1 MLRNTFMHIPR
12 IGQITERYLWEAGI
26 LCWDDFFEKTTFRQ
40 SPERKDFMKNQLEE
54 SRLHYQNNNP
64 YYFAGLLPSNQ
75 LWRLFPK
82 FRDSVAYL
90 DIETTGLE
98 SWNNEIT
105 TIALYDG
112 KTIFTYVNG
121 QNLNHFKKNIMKYQV
136 VITYNGK
143 CFDIPFIKSCLGISL
158 NQVHIDLRYIL
169 ASLGFRG
176 GLKGCE
182 RQLEINRN
190 ELSGIDGYFAVLL
203 WHDYIQNNNQKALDT
218 LLAYNIQD
226 VVNLETLMVI
236 SYNLNLK
243 KTLFH
248 RSHQLSLPAQP
259 DIPFRADKKTVERI
273 KVEFYSGTEPY
284 YYK

>member
-12 IGQITERYLWEAGI
+12 IGQITEKRLWDAGV
-26 LCWDDFFEKTTFRQ
+26 LCWDDFFEKTGFRQ
-40 SPERKDFMKNQLEE
+40 SPGRKDFMKNRLEE
-54 SRLHYQNNNP
+54 SRVHYQNNNP
-64 YYFAGLLPSNQ
+64 QYFADLLPSNQ

-98 SWNNEIT
+98 SWQNEIT

-121 QNLNHFKKNIMKYQV
+121 QNLDDFKENIMKYQV

-143 CFDIPFIKSCLGISL
+143 CFDIPFIKSYLGISL
-158 NQVHIDLRYIL
+158 NQVHIDLRYLL

-182 RQLEINRN
+182 RQLGIDRN
-190 ELSGIDGYFAVLL
+190 ELANVDGYFAVLL
-203 WHDYIQNNNQKALDT
+203 WDDYVRNNNQKALET

-226 VVNLETLMVI
+226 VVNLEALMII
-236 SYNLNLK
+236 SYNLKLR

-248 RSHQLSLPAQP
+248 HSHQLSSPAQP
-259 DIPFRADKKTVERI
+259 DIPFRADKKIVERI
-273 KVEFYSGTEPY
+273 KTEVFGRTEPY
-284 YYK
+284 CI